1 MTGSLNKSTTRGVF
15 QSAGSNILLK
25 LLGLVVQVIL
35 AWLLGP
41 DAFGAWALTI
51 PVMALSDLIRTSGA
65 REILVSRQKA
75 FKIWAGPAFW
85 ISGLMGLL
93 ASVVTASLAYPMAR
107 IYDRP
112 ELIVLVLLCV
122 PAPFLGSL
130 QSVPEAKLLSENR
143 FGGYVTGLFSGGI
156 LLLVCQ
162 IIFALLDFGAKTFPL
177 ALVASTAAR
186 VVIFWVLG
194 HPRCSLKPRVRRWKY
209 LLGDASRLVGTRLAD
224 WFSVNAPPLVLGLYF
239 SDAVVGIFAY
249 ATNMSAQAIRL
260 MAINLSTI
268 LFAALAGTAREPER
282 QRNGFLK
289 SVGVLAT
296 IGMPVCFLQA
306 ALAEP
311 VLSNALPIE
320 KWPGLIITF
329 QLLSVAM
336 GIRLLAHPSRS
347 YLLAQ
352 GRFSAALW
360 LSMGSALLYLVGAIV
375 SAPFGM
381 VALATTQSVI
391 HLITAIA
398 WFAGSLRPS
407 SVGLRRGTKQL
418 SPIILACALG
428 FGIPAVAATPFYG
441 RSMVLDGALASG
453 VVIVGSG
460 LYLLLCM
467 LMRSEALTITTTWM
481 LQNAPGRVARPLE
494 RVLRVL
500 RLTR

>member
-1 MTGSLNKSTTRGVF
+1 LTGSLTKATTRGAF
-15 QSAGSNILLK
+15 QSAGANLSLK
-25 LLGLVVQVIL
+25 LLSLVVQVVL

-51 PVMALSDLIRTSGA
+51 PVMTLSDLIRTSGA

-75 FKIWAGPAFW
+75 FRVWAGPAFW
-85 ISGLMGLL
+85 LSGLMGLI
-93 ASVVTASLAYPMAR
+93 ASVFTAALAYPMSR
-107 IYDRP
+107 IYERP
-112 ELIVLVLLCV
+112 ELALLVLLCV

-130 QSVPEAKLLSENR
+130 QSVPEANLLAKNR
-143 FGGYVTGLFSGGI
+143 FGAYVTGLFTGGL

-162 IIFALLDFGAKTFPL
+162 IMFALLDFGARTFPL

-186 VVIFWVLG
+186 VVVFWVLG
-194 HPRCSLKPRVRRWKY
+194 HPRCSLRPRVRRWKY

-224 WFSVNAPPLVLGLYF
+224 WFSVNAPPLVLGFYF

-289 SVGVLAT
+289 SAGVLAT
-296 IGMPVCFLQA
+296 IGIPVCFLQA
-306 ALAEP
+306 SLAEP
-311 VLSNALPIE
+311 VLSNIIQIE
-320 KWPGLIITF
+320 NWPGLIIAF

-360 LSMGSALLYLVGAIV
+360 LSAGSALLYLIGAVV
-375 SAPFGM
+375 SAPFG
-381 VALATTQSVI
+381 VIALATTQSVI

-398 WFAGSLRPS
+398 WFVGSLSPS
-407 SVGLRRGTKQL
+407 SVGIQRGMKQL
-418 SPIILACALG
+418 APIVTASAFG
-428 FGIPAVAATPFYG
+428 FGIPAVIATPFYG
-441 RSMVLDGALASG
+441 RSVYLDGGLAVG
-453 VVIVGSG
+453 VVIVGSVMYV
-460 LYLLLCM
+460 LICKIA
-467 LMRSEALTITTTWM
+467 RAESLTMTISW
-481 LQNAPGRVARPLE
+481 LVQNLPGRFAQPAE
-494 RVLRVL
+494 RVLRAL
-500 RLTR
+500 RLM

>member
-1 MTGSLNKSTTRGVF
+1 MF
-15 QSAGSNILLK
+15 QSAGANLSLK
-25 LLGLVVQVIL
+25 LLGLVVQFIL

-51 PVMALSDLIRTSGA
+51 PVMTLSDLIRTSGA

-85 ISGLMGLL
+85 ISAVMGLV
-93 ASVVTASLAYPMAR
+93 ASIFTASLAYPMSR

-112 ELIVLVLLCV
+112 ELVVLVLLCV
-122 PAPFLGSL
+122 PAPFIGSL

-143 FGGYVTGLFSGGI
+143 FGGYVTGLFAGGL

-162 IIFALLDFGAKTFPL
+162 VFFAFLGYGAKTFPL
-177 ALVASTAAR
+177 ALVASSAVR
-186 VVIFWVLG
+186 VAIFWALG
-194 HPRCSLKPRVRRWKY
+194 NPRCTLRPRVSRWKY
-209 LLGDASRLVGTRLAD
+209 VLGDASRLVGTRLAD

-289 SVGVLAT
+289 SVGVLST
-296 IGMPVCFLQA
+296 IGIPVCFLQA

-311 VLSNALPIE
+311 VLSNAMPIDS
-320 KWPGLIITF
+320 WPGLIIAF
-329 QLLSVAM
+329 QVLSVAM

-360 LSMGSALLYLVGAIV
+360 LSAGSALLYLIGAVV
-375 SAPFGM
+375 SAPFGV
-381 VALATTQSVI
+381 VAVAATQSVI

-398 WFAGSLRPS
+398 WLAGSLLPS
-407 SVGLRRGTKQL
+407 RDGLSRGMKQL
-418 SPIILACALG
+418 APIVIASSLG
-428 FGIPAVAATPFYG
+428 FGIPAVIAAPFYG
-441 RSMVLDGALASG
+441 QSIVLDGVIATG
-453 VVIVGSG
+453 VVLVGGGS
-460 LYLLLCM
+460 YVLLCT
-467 LMRSEALTITTTWM
+467 LMQSEALGITIDWV
-481 LQNAPGRVARPLE
+481 LENAPGRMARPLG
-494 RVLRVL
+494 RVLRGL
-500 RLTR
+500 RVIR